1 MSTEQELEL
10 LTRELHRDPPQPA
23 GIGIEEIRPNMSEA
37 DKSRA
42 LDEIL
47 RVLRGGE

>member
-1 MSTEQELEL
+1 MSMEQEV
-10 LTRELHRDPPQPA
+10 DPTGADESEAPHMED
-23 GIGIEEIRPNMSEA
+23 IHPNMTAAE
-37 DKSRA
+37 KKRA